1 LRAQTPSNPA
11 SPSPTYDDFGGSFSP
26 IGSPNFSST
35 YSRPLS
41 RTSSQSASIF
51 TQSFSSIFSPDPSS
65 PLNLADEGVD
75 NDETVVTSVLLD
87 TSGELHPDESINSG
101 KSSLPMPTAASAD
114 SDSGSDNERDASLV
128 LERNIVSS
136 TASLEPLERLEALQR
151 RNTDLGR
158 KLMEAERTLQNRLAD
173 HESELEEMQGKLE
186 EMRSELSATKR
197 EEKELRSK
205 EVNHFRLFLALAHL
219 TGLPKS
225 SDKT

>member
-1 LRAQTPSNPA
+1 
-11 SPSPTYDDFGGSFSP
+11 
-26 IGSPNFSST
+26 
-35 YSRPLS
+35 
-41 RTSSQSASIF
+41 
-51 TQSFSSIFSPDPSS
+51 
-65 PLNLADEGVD
+65 
-75 NDETVVTSVLLD
+75 
-87 TSGELHPDESINSG
+87 
-101 KSSLPMPTAASAD
+101 MPTAASAD

-128 LERNIVSS
+128 LERNVVSS

-205 EVNHFRLFLALAHL
+205 EVNYFRLFLALAHL